1 MRARAVSVSMR
12 KERISNVKNGSV
24 CTSRLDFVIYFC
36 TLLCVDINI
45 YKVCEDVLLL
55 LSIIIIVV
63 SSFLSFSLFLY
74 IRDDEIIMRGD

>member
-36 TLLCVDINI
+36 TLLCVDINSI
-45 YKVCEDVLLL
+45 YSV
-55 LSIIIIVV
+55 
-63 SSFLSFSLFLY
+63 
-74 IRDDEIIMRGD
+74 